1 MELKDFIGVAVIDV
15 STKRRCVI
23 EEITSPYIQVASAK
37 SLENGY
43 TVHYSYSTINGDP
56 FTNNLLIFED
66 STLLASFLKAYKA
79 YCNTR
84 DAYYEEIGYW
94 MRKD

>member
-1 MELKDFIGVAVIDV
+1 MNINDFIGVAVIDA

-23 EEITSPYIQVASAK
+23 KRITSPYIQVQTKALNS
-37 SLENGY
+37 SGY
-43 TVHYSYSTINGDP
+43 PSTYRFETVNGDP

-66 STLLASFLKAYKA
+66 ACLLEPFMKAYRE
-79 YCNTR
+79 YCHTK